1 VIVVADTSPLNYL
14 IETECDHLL
23 PALYGRLLLPSAV
36 MRELRNVRA
45 PSAVRAWL
53 AALPDWIELCD
64 PPARPDPTL
73 GFLHEGEREA
83 IQIAEQRRADL
94 ILIDERKGSLEA
106 GRRGLIATGTLGVLL
121 SAGNAG
127 LIDPLKA
134 YRRLASE
141 TTFRTSASLERA
153 FIALIAK

>member
-14 IETECDHLL
+14 IEIECDHVL
-23 PALYGRLLLPSAV
+23 PALYNRLLLPSAV
-36 MRELRNVRA
+36 MQELRHLRA
-45 PSAVRAWL
+45 PSSVKAWL
-53 AALPDWIELCD
+53 NSVPDWIELCD
-64 PPARPDPTL
+64 PPAMPDPTL

-83 IQIAEQRRADL
+83 IQIAEQRHADL
-94 ILIDERKGSLEA
+94 ILIDERRGSLEA

-121 SAGNAG
+121 SAGKAG
-127 LIDPLKA
+127 LIDPLTA
-134 YRRLASE
+134 YGRLASE

>member
-14 IETECDHLL
+14 IGIGCDHVL

-36 MRELRNVRA
+36 MRELNHLRA
-45 PSAVRAWL
+45 PSSVKAWL
-53 AALPDWIELCD
+53 NSVPDGIEVCD
-64 PPARPDPTL
+64 PPATPDPTL
-73 GFLHEGEREA
+73 GFLHDGE
-83 IQIAEQRRADL
+83 RRADL
-94 ILIDERKGSLEA
+94 ILIDERKGSVEA
-106 GRRGLIATGTLGVLL
+106 ERRGLLSTGTLGVLL

-153 FIALIAK
+153 FLVLLAK

>member
-14 IETECDHLL
+14 IGIGCDHVL

-36 MRELRNVRA
+36 MRELNHLRA
-45 PSAVRAWL
+45 PSSVKAWL
-53 AALPDWIELCD
+53 NSVPDGIEVCD
-64 PPARPDPTL
+64 PPATPDPTL
-73 GFLHEGEREA
+73 GFLHDGEREA

-94 ILIDERKGSLEA
+94 ILIDERKGSVEA
-106 GRRGLIATGTLGVLL
+106 ERRGLLSTGTLGVLL

-153 FIALIAK
+153 FLVLLAK